1 MELLN
6 LAFEKIIIHQ
16 VYQKDAE
23 GNTVTPMQS
32 HEYTNF
38 APTAMET
45 FKQRVIEAL
54 GESSKAVE
62 MEITNQETND
72 LSSLVERS
80 IDEDAVTF
88 AVSSYDF
95 AKKLTEAQH
104 SKGIPGGIVVVFK
117 GTQGH
122 PAKKF
127 IGIIKAETHSAYEK
141 EVDDTTGEISLKYVE
156 EVLLTPSSKLYK
168 TAAFFEKA
176 NYDPTYT
183 DLNDKWVVM
192 VSDSQISKAG
202 GKAAAQYFYAGFLG
216 CGYPQTSAR
225 TTKKFYDEAKTF
237 VKALDIDE
245 SAKSDYLNALTTY
258 LKVDTS
264 STISTSDF
272 ASKYFDQATEEAFS
286 EHMEDAGLPTS
297 SFTKDVEHI
306 SANLKFRKVSFSKNV
321 KISAPSDSFK
331 NLITITTI
339 EGDADESGT
348 PKEWTQ
354 VIIKDKIVKQE

>member
-1 MELLN
+1 VQLLN

-104 SKGIPGGIVVVFK
+104 TKGIPGGIVVVFK

-176 NYDPTYT
+176 NYDSTYT

-202 GKAAAQYFYAGFLG
+202 GKAAAQYFYASFLG

-264 STISTSDF
+264 ATISTSDF

-348 PKEWTQ
+348 PTEWTQ